1 MNSDV
6 LLENAITIA
15 RGAGEIVLDCYRKR
29 VECRPKGDFDLVT
42 EADYLAEAFI
52 LERLRESVPDHAIL
66 TEESGDNAKGHT
78 YRYRWYVDPLDGTK
92 NFAHG
97 HACFCTMLA
106 LEHDGELELAV
117 VFDPVRN
124 EMFTAQRG
132 QGAWCNGASISVSTV
147 EHPAGALLTSGFP
160 SSKRHRT
167 SNPQVFLD
175 MAMGCQALRRTG
187 CSGLDFAYVA
197 AGRFDALWDWGLE
210 PWDVAPGMLLVREA
224 GGQCT
229 AWSGQPYQIGYPDL
243 LAANP
248 VLHQALLP
256 VLQRK
261 VTPGEAP
268 RRRT

>member
-1 MNSDV
+1 MNSDI
-6 LLENAITIA
+6 LLEHAITIA

-29 VECRPKGDFDLVT
+29 VECRLKGDFDVVT
-42 EADYLAEAFI
+42 EADYIAESFI
-52 LERLRESVPDHAIL
+52 LERLREFAPDHAIL
-66 TEESGDNAKGHT
+66 TEESGDNAKGHP
-78 YRYRWYVDPLDGTK
+78 YRWYVDPLDGTK

-132 QGAWCNGASISVSTV
+132 RGAWCNGTPMAVSTV
-147 EHPAGALLTSGFP
+147 AHPAAALLTSGFP
-160 SSKRHRT
+160 SSKRHRS
-167 SNPQVFLD
+167 SNTQVFLD
-175 MAMGCQALRRTG
+175 MAMGCQGLRRTG

-197 AGRFDALWDWGLE
+197 AGRFDAVWDSGLE

-229 AWSGQPYQIGYPDL
+229 DWRGEPYRIGYPDL
-243 LAANP
+243 FAANP
-248 VLHQALLP
+248 VLHRALLP
-256 VLQRK
+256 VLQRNA
-261 VTPGEAP
+261 TPGGVP
-268 RRRT
+268 RRQT